1 MDQLIRNYCDFL
13 SIEKRHSANTV
24 HSYRRDISRFT
35 QTCQIESADAIS
47 TTVLRSHL
55 MQLREQ
61 GMASS
66 SIARCLSSIKSFCR
80 FLCNEN
86 HLQENP
92 AEILESPRLW
102 RKLPRVISSAEV
114 SAILEAPNRDTAIGV
129 RDKAM
134 LEVLYATGV
143 RVSELLALKTS
154 DLDFEVGY
162 LRSLGKGGK
171 ERVVPIGEM
180 ALNAIVVYLEKA
192 RIILLRGEQADEL
205 FVSRRGKS
213 MSRQGFWKILKNY
226 VLLANIS
233 VNVSPHSL
241 RHAFATHLLEHGADL
256 RSVQEMLGHS
266 DISSTQIYTHILE
279 KRMRQVHEQFH
290 PRAR

>member
-1 MDQLIRNYCDFL
+1 MEQLIRNYCDFL
-13 SIEKRHSANTV
+13 TIEKRHSANTV
-24 HSYRRDISRFT
+24 QSYRRDISRFID
-35 QTCQIESADAIS
+35 TCLLESPDTIS
-47 TTVLRSHL
+47 TAVLRSYL

-61 GMASS
+61 GLASS
-66 SIARCLSSIKSFCR
+66 SIARSLSSIRSFCR

-86 HLQENP
+86 HLQDNP

-114 SAILEAPNRDTAIGV
+114 SAILAAPNPDTAIGI

-134 LEVLYATGV
+134 LELLYATGV
-143 RVSELLALKTS
+143 RVSELIALKTS
-154 DLDFEVGY
+154 DLDLEVGY
-162 LRSLGKGGK
+162 LRTLGKGGK

-180 ALNAIVVYLEKA
+180 AQNAVEVYQEKS
-192 RIILLRGEQADEL
+192 RIILLRGQQADEL
-205 FVSRRGKS
+205 FVSRRGKK

-256 RSVQEMLGHS
+256 RSVQEMLGHA

-279 KRMRQVHEQFH
+279 KRMRQVHDRFH

>member
-1 MDQLIRNYCDFL
+1 
-13 SIEKRHSANTV
+13 
-24 HSYRRDISRFT
+24 
-35 QTCQIESADAIS
+35 
-47 TTVLRSHL
+47 
-55 MQLREQ
+55 
-61 GMASS
+61 MASS

-86 HLQENP
+86 YLQENP

-102 RKLPRVISSAEV
+102 QKLPRVISPAEV
-114 SAILEAPNRDTAIGV
+114 SAILEAPNPDTSIGI

-134 LEVLYATGV
+134 LELLYATGV
-143 RVSELLALKTS
+143 RVSELIALKTS
-154 DLDFEVGY
+154 DVDLRVGY
-162 LRSLGKGGK
+162 LRTLGKGGK
-171 ERVVPIGEM
+171 ERVVPIGEI
-180 ALNAIVVYLEKA
+180 AQNAIEVYLEKS
-192 RIILLRGEQADEL
+192 RIILLRGQLADEI
-205 FVSRRGKS
+205 FVSRLGKK

-279 KRMRQVHEQFH
+279 KRMRQVHDQFH

>member
-1 MDQLIRNYCDFL
+1 
-13 SIEKRHSANTV
+13 
-24 HSYRRDISRFT
+24 
-35 QTCQIESADAIS
+35 
-47 TTVLRSHL
+47 

-61 GMASS
+61 EMASS

-114 SAILEAPNRDTAIGV
+114 SAILEAPNPDTSIGI

-154 DLDFEVGY
+154 DLDLEVGY

-171 ERVVPIGEM
+171 ERLVPIGEM
-180 ALNAIVVYLEKA
+180 ALNAVVVYLEKS
-192 RIILLRGEQADEL
+192 RIILLRGQQADEL
-205 FVSRRGKS
+205 FISRRGKP

-279 KRMRQVHEQFH
+279 KRMRQVHTRFH